1 MVSNISIVDSRF
13 NNISNAV
20 LDNYSSFNYF
30 DISGQN
36 RGEAFPESI
45 YLCDLIDSDGPNQTV
60 LDIARQFR
68 YDIIDEYNLLC
79 TLFVYYPSNNGHINW
94 HTNENFDYY
103 NAICTY
109 SQSGNS
115 FFEYKNGQEI
125 IRINDD
131 VGWSVKK
138 TKWERGDSK
147 VPHRAVSNDHRITVT
162 FSSSVESEVDAF
174 IENITTS

>member
-13 NNISNAV
+13 SDISSAV
-20 LDNYSSFNYF
+20 LKNYNSFNYF

-36 RGEAFPESI
+36 RGDAFPESI
-45 YLCDLIDSDGPNQTV
+45 YLCDLIDADGPNQTV

-68 YDIIDEYNLLC
+68 YDIIDEHNLLC
-79 TLFVYYPSNNGHINW
+79 TMFVYYPSNNGHINW
-94 HTNENFDYY
+94 HTNENLDYY

-115 FFEYKNGQEI
+115 FFEYKNGEET
-125 IRINDD
+125 IRVNDD

-138 TKWERGDSK
+138 TKWSK
-147 VPHRAVSNDHRITVT
+147 TNVVPHRAVSSDHRITIT
-162 FSSSVESEVDAF
+162 FSSSIESEIDAF
-174 IENITTS
+174 IENITTT

>member
-36 RGEAFPESI
+36 RGDAFPESI
-45 YLCDLIDSDGPNQTV
+45 YLCNLIDADGPNQTV

-115 FFEYKNGQEI
+115 FFEYKNGEETV
-125 IRINDD
+125 RINDD
-131 VGWSVKK
+131 IGWSVKK
-138 TKWERGDSK
+138 TKWSRTNT
-147 VPHRAVSNDHRITVT
+147 VPHRAVSNDHRITIT

-174 IENITTS
+174 IENITTP

>member
-36 RGEAFPESI
+36 RGDAFPESI
-45 YLCDLIDSDGPNQTV
+45 YLCNLIDADGPNQTV

-79 TLFVYYPSNNGHINW
+79 TLFVYYPSSNGHINW
-94 HTNENFDYY
+94 HTNENFEYY

-109 SQSGNS
+109 SQTGNS
-115 FFEYKNGQEI
+115 FFEYRDGEET
-125 IRINDD
+125 IRINDNI
-131 VGWSVKK
+131 GWSVKK
-138 TKWERGDSK
+138 TKWSRTNV
-147 VPHRAVSNDHRITVT
+147 VPHRAVSNDHRITIT
-162 FSSSVESEVDAF
+162 FSSSIESEVDAF
-174 IENITTS
+174 IENITTP